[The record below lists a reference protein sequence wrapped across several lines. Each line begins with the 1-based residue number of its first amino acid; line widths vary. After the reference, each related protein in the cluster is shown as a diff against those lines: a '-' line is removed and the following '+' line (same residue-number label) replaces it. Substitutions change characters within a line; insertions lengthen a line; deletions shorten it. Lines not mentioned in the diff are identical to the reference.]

1 MLSNLHQMQH
11 QLNFMCCRQ
20 KHQETTFLLEEEVKY
35 CFEGLSVNLN
45 AHTTFKFVHDD
56 RLPDLVKGDL

>member
-1 MLSNLHQMQH
+1 
-11 QLNFMCCRQ
+11 MCCRQ